1 MEKNIL
7 YSIITPVYNRADCI
21 MRCME
26 SVTKS
31 IQLLKWGGKIEHI
44 IVDDGSSDNTCSL
57 VEKYAD
63 SHPHV
68 VFVKFEHNKG
78 TNAARNEAIRRARSE
93 WCVIL
98 DSDDYFVDEAL
109 PIIYQ
114 TMREHPL
121 YKHYMFTPDDMQTYF
136 KENPIIKG
144 AAQKVLLYPDFL
156 NGYIGGD
163 FIHVCNTEI
172 LRKHPFDERLR
183 IYEGLF
189 FLMFYR
195 DAQQML
201 FTNKVVTVRERN
213 RKDSV
218 SKDFL
223 RTNDAVIRRNILYEE
238 LFKKYFAKD
247 MLALGMTRRISNLNS
262 ELLDNYA
269 LIGDY
274 ANALSLLPELRK
286 VQTNKI
292 YCLKVVALFH
302 VGLVYKILLRIYLV
316 LKYEIFKVKMSST

>member
-114 TMREHPL
+114 TMREHPQ
-121 YKHYMFTPDDMQTYF
+121 YKHYMFAPDDMQTYF
-136 KENPIIKG
+136 KENPVIKG
-144 AAQKVLLYPDFL
+144 AAQKVLLYSDFL

-201 FTNKVVTVRERN
+201 FTNKVVTIRERH
-213 RKDSV
+213 REDSV
-218 SKDFL
+218 SKECL
-223 RTNDAVIRRNILYEE
+223 RTNDAIIKRITLSEE
-238 LFKKYFAKD
+238 IFKKSFFGD
-247 MLALGMTRRISNLNS
+247 LSALGMKRRITATNLT
-262 ELLDNYA
+262 LLDNYVLMGCYDKA
-269 LIGDY
+269 LTLLKELKDVHSKKKTLLKLTAILHGGLIY
-274 ANALSLLPELRK
+274 KSLLRTYLFIK
-286 VQTNKI
+286 YKL
-292 YCLKVVALFH
+292 LKNDF
-302 VGLVYKILLRIYLV
+302 
-316 LKYEIFKVKMSST
+316 